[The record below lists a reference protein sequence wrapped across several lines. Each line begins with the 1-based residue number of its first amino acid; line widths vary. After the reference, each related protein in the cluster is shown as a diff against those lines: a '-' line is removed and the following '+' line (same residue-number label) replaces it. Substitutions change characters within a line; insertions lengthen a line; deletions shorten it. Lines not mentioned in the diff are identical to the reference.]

1 MRAQTR
7 AHTRFHAQHARP
19 RGRKLHPP
27 EAVGGAD
34 ILGQPRTA
42 SPHSPRSRETFYRAP
57 TPAVRL
63 PLSPPHPERRRSRAA
78 LPQSPAPHSIPPA
91 AAGAGA
97 QHRGGRGGAEGRA
110 GGGTMWQEGTPGL
123 LPSAAICPRA
133 CPAPSAARPSLRGR
147 EEEGERYRG
156 RKEKKKRGGGGGGGS
171 AEAPPAALHCC
182 SRRPHCRWSGV
193 GPAVGGEVRGRHG
206 GRLPGGKE
214 AGRARVCVCRK
225 RREAALGRR
234 CPPVCAAAEHS
245 VVAALCGCCRL
256 RAALHPKSVGSG
268 FAGRHPGGAGQP
280 SGCTEPLGDIR
291 LYVQKGKS
299 VMMS

>member
-1 MRAQTR
+1 M
-7 AHTRFHAQHARP
+7 
-19 RGRKLHPP
+19 
-27 EAVGGAD
+27 
-34 ILGQPRTA
+34 GQPRTA

-156 RKEKKKRGGGGGGGS
+156 RKEKKKKRRRRRRRWFCRGSARRPPLLLPPPSLPMERSGTRGGGRSTG
-171 AEAPPAALHCC
+171 EARGKAP
-182 SRRPHCRWSGV
+182 RRKG
-193 GPAVGGEVRGRHG
+193 
-206 GRLPGGKE
+206 
-214 AGRARVCVCRK
+214 GRARACVCVQKTQGGCSWP
-225 RREAALGRR
+225 ALSSG
-234 CPPVCAAAEHS
+234 
-245 VVAALCGCCRL
+245 LCGRGAFCGRSALRLLSAPCCSASEVGGFGVC
-256 RAALHPKSVGSG
+256 RAASGRCWAAVGMYRTTG
-268 FAGRHPGGAGQP
+268 
-280 SGCTEPLGDIR
+280 
-291 LYVQKGKS
+291 
-299 VMMS
+299 